1 MDVKSPKT
9 QIPIT
14 IPAQY
19 QRALPL
25 LWHVSNPSALISP
38 DDIVDCIELQ
48 SGKTR
53 PAKREIITYRPLD
66 SPRIK
71 NKGQIVDTWI

>member
-1 MDVKSPKT
+1 MDIKSTET
-9 QIPIT
+9 QISIT
-14 IPAQY
+14 VPSQY

-25 LWHVSNPSALISP
+25 LQHVSHAFAPVSP
-38 DDIVDCIELQ
+38 DDIIDCIELQ

-53 PAKREIITYRPLD
+53 PAKREIIVYGPSD
-66 SPRIK
+66 SPRTM